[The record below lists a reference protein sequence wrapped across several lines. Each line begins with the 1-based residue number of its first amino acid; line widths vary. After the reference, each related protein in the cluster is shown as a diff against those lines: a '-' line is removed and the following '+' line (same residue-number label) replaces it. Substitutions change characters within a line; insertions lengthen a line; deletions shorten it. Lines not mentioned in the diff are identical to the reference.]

1 MNQSKIKVSVIM
13 AVHNQNL
20 FLEKSIKSIL
30 NQSYRKFYFLIID
43 DGSDKKTKKILEKY
57 KNKDNRIKIL
67 TNKKNI
73 GLPKSLNKA
82 IKLVKTEL
90 IARMD
95 ADDISLKNRLK
106 KQVNF
111 FRKKKYLSILGS
123 NAIIINHDGKTI
135 KKSRMETEHKRIVK
149 DIYYKNPIIHPS
161 VMFKKFYFYDI
172 GGYDNSYRKCQDYD
186 LWIRSKNKY
195 IFANLK
201 ENLIKY
207 RSSNQYT
214 FTTLKFT
221 LKTILKNSLKYNEPL
236 KGIVGILK
244 NLIVYIFKNLRIVR

>member
-1 MNQSKIKVSVIM
+1 MIKIVLNFIIKKTMNQSKIKVSVIM

-123 NAIIINHDGKTI
+123 NAIIINHNGKTI

-149 DIYYKNPIIHPS
+149 DIY
-161 VMFKKFYFYDI
+161 
-172 GGYDNSYRKCQDYD
+172 
-186 LWIRSKNKY
+186 
-195 IFANLK
+195 
-201 ENLIKY
+201 
-207 RSSNQYT
+207 
-214 FTTLKFT
+214 
-221 LKTILKNSLKYNEPL
+221 
-236 KGIVGILK
+236 
-244 NLIVYIFKNLRIVR
+244 